1 MQAPK
6 MALLRLLV
14 TLLFVPF
21 LFSSTVSSYSLS
33 DIKKWCSQ
41 TPNPK
46 PCEYYLSN
54 NAFNKHI
61 KNKSDFL
68 KVSLQLAL
76 DQAQKGQE
84 TIQSLGPKWKNSQE
98 RAAWANC
105 LELSENTIQM
115 LNKTIDPN
123 TKFTQFDAQIWLS
136 TALTN
141 LETCKDGFNDIG
153 VSDYVLPLLSSN
165 VTKLI
170 SNTLSLNKVPYRQ
183 QSYKDGFPTWVK
195 PIDGKLLGSS
205 YAFALANVVVA
216 KDGSGKYTTVKEAVD
231 CAPQSSDERYV
242 IYVKEGTYD
251 EQFVIKAKNIMLV
264 GDGIGKTII
273 TGCKSVVGG
282 STTIDSATV
291 GVDAYGFMAQY
302 ITFRNTAGAASNQSV
317 ALRSNSDHSVFYQCG
332 FESYQDTLWVQ
343 TGRQFYRECDIY
355 GTVDFI
361 FGDAA
366 AVFQNCNIYAR
377 NGPQNT
383 VTVTAQG
390 RTDPNEASGIIISNS
405 KITGAPDFNSNS
417 VKSYLGRPWKE
428 YSKTVVMQTFI
439 DSFINPEGWLEW
451 DGNFALDTLCYAEYA
466 NTGPGSSTENRVKW
480 KGYEVITDASQAEQF
495 TVGMFIDGNSWL
507 PATGVPFT
515 SGL

>member
-1 MQAPK
+1 MAPF
-6 MALLRLLV
+6 RLLV
-14 TLLFVPF
+14 ILLIIPF
-21 LFSSTVSSYSLS
+21 MFSSIVSSYSLS
-33 DIKKWCSQ
+33 DIKKWCSK

-54 NAFNKHI
+54 NAFNKPI

-84 TIQSLGPKWKNSQE
+84 NIQSLDPKWHTSQE
-98 RAAWANC
+98 RAAWASC
-105 LELSENTIQM
+105 LELYEDTIEM

-123 TKFTQFDAQIWLS
+123 TKFTQVDAQIWLS

-141 LETCKDGFNDIG
+141 LETCKDGFKELG
-153 VSDYVLPLLSSN
+153 VLDYVLPLLSNN

-170 SNTLSLNKVPYRQ
+170 SNTLSLNKVPYQQ
-183 QSYKDGFPTWVK
+183 QSYKNGFPTWVK
-195 PIDGKLLGSS
+195 PRDGKLLRSS
-205 YAFALANVVVA
+205 YSFAQANVVVA
-216 KDGSGKYTTVKEAVD
+216 KDGSGKYKTVKEAID
-231 CAPQSSDERYV
+231 AAPQSSNERYV
-242 IYVKEGTYD
+242 IYVKQGTYNED
-251 EQFVIKAKNIMLV
+251 FVIKAQNIMLV

-273 TGCKSVVGG
+273 TGSKSVGGG
-282 STTIDSATV
+282 SITINTATV

-302 ITFRNTAGAASNQSV
+302 ITFRNAAGAASNQAV

-332 FESYQDTLWVQ
+332 FEGYQDTLLVQ
-343 TGRQFYRECDIY
+343 SGRQFYRECDIY

-390 RTDPNEASGIIISNS
+390 RTDPNHASGIIIQNS
-405 KITGAPDFNSNS
+405 KITGAPDFNSKS

-439 DSFINPEGWLEW
+439 DSFINPEGWMEW
-451 DGNFALDTLCYAEYA
+451 DGNFALNTLYYAEYA
-466 NTGPGSSTENRVKW
+466 NTGPGSSTKNRVKW
-480 KGYEVITDASQAEQF
+480 KGYEVITSASKAEPF
-495 TVGMFIDGNSWL
+495 TVGKFIDGNSWL
-507 PATGVPFT
+507 PATSVPFT